1 MTTSDFLRERKPEPH
16 SLRLRGLEHF
26 KQMIDDFRRDA
37 LSVVVDPKNRFL
49 VVSGDPDDDPPSS
62 FPTFGSRIDR
72 IGHEIVERL
81 LDGDSVGDD
90 GGQGRRRLDSESDA
104 PGSRLVLIQRSY

>member
-1 MTTSDFLRERKPEPH
+1 
-16 SLRLRGLEHF
+16 
-26 KQMIDDFRRDA
+26 MIDDFRRDA
-37 LSVVVDPKNRFL
+37 RSVVIDPKNSFL
-49 VVSGDPDDDPPSS
+49 PVLGYLDDDPPSS
-62 FPTFGSRIDR
+62 FPALGSRIDR

-104 PGSRLVLIQRSY
+104 PGSRLVLIQRSYLLGDLADIGGLQLQ